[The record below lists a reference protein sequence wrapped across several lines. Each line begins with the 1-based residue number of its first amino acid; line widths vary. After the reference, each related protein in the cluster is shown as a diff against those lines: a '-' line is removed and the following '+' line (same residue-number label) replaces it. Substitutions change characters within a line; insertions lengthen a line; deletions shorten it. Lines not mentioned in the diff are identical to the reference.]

1 MKKLLLAAAVLLA
14 FAALPSPGTELGQ
27 LHPVS
32 VLLVDREERQVT
44 VRTDT
49 GQLGTGETLTAA
61 LRELRETTPG
71 HIFLDTAAYLVLQGQ
86 AKSLLPEL
94 QQLLRPGVRVCT
106 ADDPAD
112 AEQLADFLKTHS
124 PDARLSDI
132 TPETPLQ
139 NIHSMEGRLILE
151 K

>member
-106 ADDPAD
+106 ADDPTD

-124 PDARLSDI
+124 PNVRLSDI
-132 TPETPLQ
+132 APETPLQ